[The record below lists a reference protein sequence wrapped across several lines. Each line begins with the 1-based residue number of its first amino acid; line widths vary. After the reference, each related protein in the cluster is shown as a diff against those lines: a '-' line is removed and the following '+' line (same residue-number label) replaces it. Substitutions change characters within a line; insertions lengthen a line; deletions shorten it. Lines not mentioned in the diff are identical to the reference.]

1 MYQQDLIQQIN
12 EKTAV
17 IGVIGMGYVGLP
29 LALTFVDNEFSV
41 IGFDIDE
48 IKIDDLNNGTSY
60 ISHIDDKE
68 VLQSLKTGRF
78 RATIDFSLLAEVD
91 AILICVPTPLT
102 PEREPDLSFVISTAE
117 TIARHLRKG
126 HLIVL
131 ESTTYPGCTE
141 TILKPRLEANNLSS
155 GKDFFLAYSPERE
168 DPGNPEYATAH
179 IPKVVGG
186 NDVEALKLA
195 ITLYDQIVV
204 QTVPVSSMEVAEAV
218 KLTENVFRS
227 VNIALVNE
235 LKMIYQK
242 IGVDVWE
249 VIEAAKTKPFG

>member
-78 RATIDFSLLAEVD
+78 RATIDFSSA
-91 AILICVPTPLT
+91 
-102 PEREPDLSFVISTAE
+102 
-117 TIARHLRKG
+117 
-126 HLIVL
+126 
-131 ESTTYPGCTE
+131 
-141 TILKPRLEANNLSS
+141 
-155 GKDFFLAYSPERE
+155 
-168 DPGNPEYATAH
+168 
-179 IPKVVGG
+179 
-186 NDVEALKLA
+186 
-195 ITLYDQIVV
+195 
-204 QTVPVSSMEVAEAV
+204 
-218 KLTENVFRS
+218 
-227 VNIALVNE
+227 
-235 LKMIYQK
+235 
-242 IGVDVWE
+242 
-249 VIEAAKTKPFG
+249 